1 MIHKNDDTNNYS
13 NEFTYLFN
21 GKSIDGWRMAGPG
34 KFVFIEYDK
43 SLQSEGGMGLLW
55 YTKKKYKDF
64 VLKIDWKV
72 SRTNDNSG
80 IFIRFSNP
88 DNDPWI
94 AVNTGYEIQIDDM
107 AMPDGNPLHK
117 TGAIYNFAAPSNAAA
132 SKPVGQWNTFEI
144 EVTGQKYSITLNGEK
159 AIPEFTGN
167 RNTRYIGIQNHDA
180 DSHVS
185 FKNIMIK
192 EKKV

>member
-1 MIHKNDDTNNYS
+1 MTNNNNDNSNNES
-13 NEFTYLFN
+13 NEFEYLFN
-21 GKSIDGWRMAGPG
+21 GQSIDGWHMAGQG
-34 KFVFIEYDK
+34 KFVFIESDK

-72 SRTNDNSG
+72 GSGNDNSG
-80 IFIRFSNP
+80 VFIRFSNP
-88 DNDPWI
+88 DNDPLI

-117 TGAIYNFAAPSNAAA
+117 TGAIYNFATPLNAE

-144 EVTGQKYSITLNGEK
+144 EVTNQKYSVILNGEK
-159 AIPEFTGN
+159 VIPEFTGN
-167 RNTRYIGIQNHDA
+167 RLTEGYIGIQNHDA

-185 FKNIMIK
+185 FRNIRLK
-192 EKKV
+192 EI